1 MHDTHLV
8 THLLSAVG
16 QGDDRAREQLLHA
29 VYAELRLMASAA
41 LARESGRRTLQPTAL
56 VHEAYLRLFGAPS
69 SSSDQSPMTDA
80 KKGEFENRRH
90 FFAAAAEAM
99 RRILVDGARKRGRKK
114 RGAGAKALSLHAGPV
129 MDDVAATMADASGLD
144 PGLLLDLDKALDGL
158 AEQHPREAEVV
169 KLRYFAG
176 LTVEDAAA
184 ALGVATR
191 TVEKDWSFARAW
203 LKRAL
208 AGMVDD

>member
-1 MHDTHLV
+1 MHDTHFV
-8 THLLSAVG
+8 THLLDAAG
-16 QGDDRAREQLLHA
+16 HGDDCAREKLLNA
-29 VYAELRLMASAA
+29 VYSELRLMASAA

-56 VHEAYLRLFGAPS
+56 VHEAYLRLFGALP
-69 SSSDQSPMTDA
+69 SSSDQSHITDDRR
-80 KKGEFENRRH
+80 GEFENRRH

-114 RGAGAKALSLHAGPV
+114 RGGGAKAVSLHAGPV

-144 PGLLLDLDKALDGL
+144 PDLLLDVDKALDGL

-176 LTVEDAAA
+176 LTVEESAEILGIAA
-184 ALGVATR
+184 R

-208 AGMVDD
+208 AGMIDD